1 MKRLALLLSAVILA
15 GALMTACG
23 DKTNTEGVYTDVPA
37 YTEGVMTA
45 EGYESAWSGIK
56 FIATEN
62 ITMATAEELSEV
74 GDLGDGADYEM
85 MATDNT
91 NFDTVLVRSAALGK
105 DVTFE
110 DYTAAQL
117 ASIEEQ
123 YAANGLAVEYSEPE
137 DVEFGGR
144 SYKGALYTVS
154 IEGFSIYQRVYRAM
168 LGDRICEVYF
178 TYSDEASF
186 NALMDC
192 FAK

>member
-1 MKRLALLLSAVILA
+1 MKRLAFLFGALILV
-15 GALMTACG
+15 GTLMTACG
-23 DKTNTEGVYTDVPA
+23 YRAGDGVYTDVPA
-37 YTEGVMTA
+37 YTKGVLTA

-56 FIATEN
+56 FIASEN
-62 ITMATAEELSEV
+62 IAMSTEAELSDVEV
-74 GDLGDGADYEM
+74 LEDGAVYEM

-91 NFDTVLVRSAALGK
+91 NYDTVLVRSAVVGEGVLL
-105 DVTFE
+105 E

-123 YAANGLAVEYSEPE
+123 YKANGLAVEYSEPE
-137 DVEFGGR
+137 DVTFGGR

-154 IEGFSIYQRVYRAM
+154 LEGVSIYQRVYRAM

-186 NALMDC
+186 DALMDC
-192 FAK
+192 FE